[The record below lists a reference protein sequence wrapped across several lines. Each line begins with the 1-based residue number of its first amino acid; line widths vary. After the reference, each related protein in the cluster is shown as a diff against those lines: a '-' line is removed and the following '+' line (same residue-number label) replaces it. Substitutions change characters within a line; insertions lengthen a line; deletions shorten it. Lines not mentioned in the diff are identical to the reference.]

1 MTFPASM
8 ETIGGFS
15 NTGIKNILFAADAK
29 PKEISAGAF
38 ENCDSL
44 ETVTL
49 PNSIITIGERAFYG
63 CDTLQSVTLP
73 TAIKII
79 PKELFSQ
86 CKNLKSID
94 IPEGVTEIQETAFY
108 ECKNCLP
115 SNYLPLWPP

>member
-15 NTGIKNILFAADAK
+15 NTGIKNILL
-29 PKEISAGAF
+29 PQMPNLKEISAGAF

-94 IPEGVTEIQETAFY
+94 IPEGVTEIKKQHSMNA
-108 ECKNCLP
+108 KNCLP

>member
-1 MTFPASM
+1 MALAIQVSKYP
-8 ETIGGFS
+8 
-15 NTGIKNILFAADAK
+15 FAADAK

-94 IPEGVTEIQETAFY
+94 IPEGVTEIQETAFGICIY
-108 ECKNCLP
+108 NHRTTKTNQKYP
-115 SNYLPLWPP
+115 SVNL